1 MAEGM
6 TVGERIKYRRKQL
19 GLTQEELAKRL
30 GIISKA
36 SVCSIENRKTAPK
49 AETVLQY
56 ADALETTAAWLYG
69 WDDDTPPEM
78 RVDGDPYTEEE
89 RKIIEAY
96 RVKSFIEQKAFK
108 TLLGISEDDDA

>member
-1 MAEGM
+1 M
-6 TVGERIKYRRKQL
+6 TVGDRIRLRRMQL

-30 GIISKA
+30 GYKDRSA
-36 SVCSIENRKTAPK
+36 VCRVESAGDSLSNKRVMKI
-49 AETVLQY
+49 
-56 ADALETTAAWLYG
+56 ADALNTSAAWLYG
-69 WDDDTPPEM
+69 WDDDVPPEM

-96 RVKSFIEQKAFK
+96 RVKSFMEQKAFK